1 MSCPNSHMQCRPPGT
16 SKQRALLIQTLAGWG
31 MWTSP
36 PRGSAHPAISSRL
49 SLSLTPPHLIEVL
62 SVLEPPSY
70 CSRYLLKS
78 TNSSTSGAF
87 YLCSGNTRVPCSLQA
102 NRERQTLPHLLQ
114 QAPPFFPIQAL
125 PFHPGYF
132 VGICPISL

>member
-1 MSCPNSHMQCRPPGT
+1 MHIAILVYVSCGSAVSCPNSHMQCRPPGT
-16 SKQRALLIQTLAGWG
+16 SKQRAQLIHTLASWD

-36 PRGSAHPAISSRL
+36 PRGSAHPAIGPC
-49 SLSLTPPHLIEVL
+49 LSLTPPHLIEAL
-62 SVLEPPSY
+62 SVLEPLSY

-102 NRERQTLPHLLQ
+102 KRERQTLPLLLQ
-114 QAPPFFPIQAL
+114 QAPPFFPI
-125 PFHPGYF
+125 
-132 VGICPISL
+132 